1 MSIKIMLVATFSM
14 SCLMLFLALRNIRQA
29 IPEDDRSYKDPLPPL
44 LRWSWPLVR
53 LFAFYVGE
61 RLPTDWLERYQNT
74 IRRSGIAYLMSA
86 DEFVGLKCL
95 GAMAAIA
102 IAGLI
107 LSTLGAM
114 DPLYWILAAVVGWT
128 LPSLSLRDLRQK
140 REKKILRVLPTYLDF
155 LTMAV
160 QAGMNLSGALQQAV
174 DKGPPGPFQGELN
187 KVVRDVR
194 AGMSRI
200 DALKA
205 MAERLDIREVSTFV
219 TAVAQSEKTGA
230 SLGETLRVQADQRR
244 TERFQRAEK
253 LAMEAPV
260 KLIFPL
266 VMFIFPMTFLVLGFP
281 IAMKFLYEL

>member
-1 MSIKIMLVATFSM
+1 MSIKILLVLTVSV
-14 SCLMLFLALRNIRQA
+14 SCLLMFLAIRNIKEA
-29 IPEDDRSYKDPLPPL
+29 VPEDDRSYMDPLPPM
-44 LRWSWPLVR
+44 LRLAWPLVR

-74 IRRSGIAYLMSA
+74 IRRSGVAYLMSA

-95 GAMAAIA
+95 GAAAAIA

-107 LSTLGAM
+107 LSTLEAL
-114 DPLYWILAAVVGWT
+114 DPLYLGLAGVVGWV
-128 LPSLSLRDLRQK
+128 LPSLSLRDLRKK
-140 REKKILRVLPTYLDF
+140 REKEILRALPTYLDF

-174 DKGPPGPFQGELN
+174 EKGPEGPLRGELN

-205 MAERLDIREVSTFV
+205 MAERLDIREVNTFV
-219 TAVAQSEKTGA
+219 TAVAQSDKTGA
-230 SLGETLRVQADQRR
+230 SIGDTLKVQADQRR

-266 VMFIFPMTFLVLGFP
+266 VVFIFPMTFLVLGFP
-281 IAMKFLYEL
+281 IAMKFMYEL

>member
-1 MSIKIMLVATFSM
+1 MSVKILLVIAVSV
-14 SCLMLFLALRNIRQA
+14 SCLLMFLAVRNIKEA
-29 IPEDDRSYKDPLPPL
+29 VPEDDRSYMDPLPPM
-44 LRWSWPLVR
+44 LRLAWPLVR

-61 RLPTDWLERYQNT
+61 RLTTDWLERYQNT
-74 IRRSGIAYLMSA
+74 IRRSGVAYLMSA

-95 GAMAAIA
+95 GAATAVA

-107 LSTLGAM
+107 LSTLEAM
-114 DPLYWILAAVVGWT
+114 DPLYLGLAGVIGWM
-128 LPSLSLRDLRQK
+128 LPSLSLRDLRKK
-140 REKKILRVLPTYLDF
+140 REKAILRALPTYLDF

-160 QAGMNLSGALQQAV
+160 QSGMNLSGALQQAV
-174 DKGPPGPFQGELN
+174 EKGPEGPLRGELN

-200 DALKA
+200 DALKS
-205 MAERLDIREVSTFV
+205 MAERLDIREVNTFV
-219 TAVAQSEKTGA
+219 TAVAQSDKTGA
-230 SLGETLRVQADQRR
+230 SIGDTLKVQADQRR

-266 VMFIFPMTFLVLGFP
+266 VVFIFPMTFLVLGFP
-281 IAMKFLYEL
+281 IAMKFMYEL

>member
-1 MSIKIMLVATFSM
+1 MSIKILLVATFSV
-14 SCLMLFLALRNIRQA
+14 SCLLIFLAFRNIKQA
-29 IPEDDRSYKDPLPPL
+29 VPEDDRSYMDPLPPM
-44 LRWSWPLVR
+44 LRLAWPLVR

-74 IRRSGIAYLMSA
+74 IRRSGIAYVMSA

-95 GAMAAIA
+95 GALLASA

-107 LSTLGAM
+107 LSTLDAM
-114 DPLYWILAAVVGWT
+114 DPLYVVLAAFTGWM

-140 REKKILRVLPTYLDF
+140 REKEILRALPTYLDF

-160 QAGMNLSGALQQAV
+160 QAGMNLSGAFQQAV
-174 DKGPPGPFQGELN
+174 EKGPEGPLRGELN
-187 KVVRDVR
+187 KVVRDIR

-200 DALKA
+200 DALKT
-205 MAERLDIREVSTFV
+205 MAERLDIREVNTFV
-219 TAVAQSEKTGA
+219 TAVAQSDKTGA
-230 SLGETLRVQADQRR
+230 SIGETLKVQADQRR

-266 VMFIFPMTFLVLGFP
+266 VVFIFPMTFLVLGFP
-281 IAMKFLYEL
+281 IAMKFMYEL

>member
-1 MSIKIMLVATFSM
+1 MPIKILLVAAVSM
-14 SCLMLFLALRNIRQA
+14 SCLLVFLAFRNIREA
-29 IPEDDRSYKDPLPPL
+29 VPKDDRSYMDPLPPM
-44 LRWSWPLVR
+44 LRLTWPLVR

-74 IRRSGIAYLMSA
+74 IRRSGIAFLMSA

-95 GAMAAIA
+95 VAMLATG
-102 IAGLI
+102 IAGLV
-107 LSTLGAM
+107 LSTLEAM
-114 DPLYWILAAVVGWT
+114 DLLYFILAAIVGWA

-140 REKKILRVLPTYLDF
+140 REKNILRALPTYLDF

-174 DKGPPGPFQGELN
+174 EKGPEGPLRGELN

-205 MAERLDIREVSTFV
+205 MAERLDIREVNTFV
-219 TAVAQSEKTGA
+219 TAVAQSDKTGA
-230 SLGETLRVQADQRR
+230 SIGDTLKVQADQRR

-266 VMFIFPMTFLVLGFP
+266 VVFIFPMTFLVLGFP
-281 IAMKFLYEL
+281 IAMKFMYEL

>member
-1 MSIKIMLVATFSM
+1 MSIKILLVLTVSV
-14 SCLMLFLALRNIRQA
+14 SCLLMFLAIRNIKEA
-29 IPEDDRSYKDPLPPL
+29 VPEDDRSYMDPLPPM
-44 LRWSWPLVR
+44 LRLAWPLVR

-74 IRRSGIAYLMSA
+74 IRRSGVAYLMSA

-95 GAMAAIA
+95 GAAAATA

-107 LSTLGAM
+107 LSTLEAL
-114 DPLYWILAAVVGWT
+114 DPLYLGLAGVVGWV
-128 LPSLSLRDLRQK
+128 LPSLSLRDLRKK
-140 REKKILRVLPTYLDF
+140 REKEILRALPTYLDF

-174 DKGPPGPFQGELN
+174 EKGPEGPLRGELN

-205 MAERLDIREVSTFV
+205 MAERLDIREVNTFV
-219 TAVAQSEKTGA
+219 TAVAQSDKTGA
-230 SLGETLRVQADQRR
+230 SIGDTLKVQADQRR

-266 VMFIFPMTFLVLGFP
+266 VVFIFPMTFLVLGFP
-281 IAMKFLYEL
+281 IAMKFMYEL